1 MPNMSMGKFHQLL
14 LRHGL
19 EEAKRVA
26 VANKNDRLC
35 FEAAHAVMSD
45 EKGSIGI
52 AHAGFAMAAL
62 PHKKTTDAVWEREG
76 GPVKLLIESALD
88 SHKQPIGVPYGA
100 GARMILLYLHTSS
113 VRTLRRE

>member
-1 MPNMSMGKFHQLL
+1 MPNMSMGEVHQLL
-14 LRHGL
+14 LKHGL

-62 PHKKTTDAVWEREG
+62 G
-76 GPVKLLIESALD
+76 
-88 SHKQPIGVPYGA
+88 
-100 GARMILLYLHTSS
+100 S
-113 VRTLRRE
+113 VRGGGGILVMVFRTG